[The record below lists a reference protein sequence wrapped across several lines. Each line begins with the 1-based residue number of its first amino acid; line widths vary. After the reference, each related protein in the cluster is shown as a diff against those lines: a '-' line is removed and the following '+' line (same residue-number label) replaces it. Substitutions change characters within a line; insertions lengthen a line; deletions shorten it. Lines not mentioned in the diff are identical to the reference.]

1 MSINYRRLFD
11 KVEKPGRY
19 IGKELNSVMKNTD
32 DIDVR
37 YVFAFPDL
45 YEIGMSHLGMHILY
59 GVLNNIDGVWC
70 ERVFSVATDMEER
83 LRANNLPLFS
93 LESRTPLHEFDFI
106 GFTLQ
111 YELSYTNILNIMQL
125 GKIPLRSS
133 DRDENHPIVMM
144 GGPCAYNPEPLADF
158 ADMIL
163 LGEGEEIMQEIME
176 LYKKHKKAN
185 YSKKEFLLEAAKS
198 IEGVYVPAFYS
209 VSYNDDDNTIK
220 TVSPLHDDIP
230 SKIKK
235 RIIKDMDSAFY
246 PENLLVPNIEI
257 VHGRIMLEIFRGCT
271 RGCRFCQAGMIYRP
285 IREKSIEKLLELAD
299 KIFKATG
306 YEEMSLSSLSS
317 SDYSKLGELLDELN
331 EKHSS
336 NMTSISLPSLRLDNF
351 SVEMA
356 EKVQKVKKSGL
367 TFAPEAGTQRLR
379 DVINKGVTN
388 EDLMETAHKAFSN
401 GWNRIKLYY
410 MIGLP
415 TETYEDLDGI
425 IKMGY
430 DTLNVHK
437 TINNGKI
444 HPRTAITMSSACFVP
459 KPFTPFQWMAQD
471 DIETLRDKQR
481 YLKDKFRTSKNISF
495 NYHAPLTS
503 SLEGVFAR
511 GDRRLG
517 AVIEAAFNKGC
528 KFDGWDEFFSY
539 NKWTEAFDEC
549 NIDMNFYST
558 RKREYDE
565 ILPWDHI
572 DCGVSKE
579 FLIRENEK
587 ALKAETSHDCRN
599 GCLACN
605 INVDIARGLC

>member
-19 IGKELNSVMKNTD
+19 IGKELNSVIKNAD
-32 DIDVR
+32 DVDIR

-59 GVLNNIDGVWC
+59 GVLNNIDRVWC
-70 ERVFSVATDMEER
+70 ERVFSVAKDMEER
-83 LRANNLPLFS
+83 LRENDLPLFS
-93 LESRTPLHEFDFI
+93 LESRTPLNEFDFI

-111 YELSYTNILNIMQL
+111 YELSYTNILNIMNL
-125 GKIPLRSS
+125 GRIPLRSI
-133 DRDENHPIVMM
+133 DRDENYPIVMM

-163 LGEGEEIMQEIME
+163 LGEGEEIMPEIMQ
-176 LYKKHKKAN
+176 LYKKHKKGN
-185 YSKKEFLLEAAKS
+185 YSKKEFLLEAARN
-198 IEGVYVPAFYS
+198 IEGVYIPAFYD
-209 VSYNDDDNTIK
+209 VSYNQDNTVKSVTPMYEGIA
-220 TVSPLHDDIP
+220 

-235 RIIKDMDSAFY
+235 RIVRDMDSVFY

-257 VHGRIMLEIFRGCT
+257 VHARIMLEIFRGCT

-285 IREKSIEKLLELAD
+285 IREKSVEKLIEIAD
-299 KIFKATG
+299 KVFQTTG

-317 SDYSKLGELLDELN
+317 SDYSKLAELLDELN

-388 EDLMETAHKAFSN
+388 DDLLDTAYKAFSN

-415 TETYEDLDGI
+415 TETYEDLDAI
-425 IKMGY
+425 VKMGY

-437 TINNGKI
+437 RINNGKI
-444 HPRTAITMSSACFVP
+444 HPRTSITISSACFVP

-471 DIETLRDKQR
+471 DVETLREKQR
-481 YLKDKFRTSKNISF
+481 YIKDKLKSSKNINF

-517 AVIEAAFNKGC
+517 AVIETAFNKGC
-528 KFDGWDEFFSY
+528 KFDGWDEFFDY
-539 NKWTEAFDEC
+539 DKWVQAFDEC
-549 NIDMNFYST
+549 NVDMNFYST
-558 RKREYDE
+558 RKRDYDE
-565 ILPWDHI
+565 ILAWDHI

-587 ALKAETSHDCRN
+587 ALKAETSNDCRQ
-599 GCLACN
+599 GCLLCN
-605 INVDIARGLC
+605 VNTDIARGLC

>member
-59 GVLNNIDGVWC
+59 GVLNSIDGVWC

-133 DRDENHPIVMM
+133 DRDENYPIVMM

-209 VSYNDDDNTIK
+209 VSYNDDNTIK
-220 TVSPLHDDIP
+220 TVSPLHADIP

-425 IKMGY
+425 VKMGY

-437 TINNGKI
+437 NINNGEI

-539 NKWTEAFDEC
+539 NKWTESFDEC

>member
-59 GVLNNIDGVWC
+59 GVLNSIDGVWC

-133 DRDENHPIVMM
+133 DRDENYPIVMM

-198 IEGVYVPAFYS
+198 IEGVYVPAFYT
-209 VSYNDDDNTIK
+209 VSYNDDNTIK
-220 TVSPLHDDIP
+220 TVSPLHADIP

-425 IKMGY
+425 VKMGY

-605 INVDIARGLC
+605 INADIARGLC

>member
-59 GVLNNIDGVWC
+59 GVLNSIDGVWC

-133 DRDENHPIVMM
+133 DRDDNHPIVMM

-198 IEGVYVPAFYS
+198 IDGVYVPAFYS
-209 VSYNDDDNTIK
+209 VSYNDDNTIK
-220 TVSPLHDDIP
+220 TVSPLHADIP

-331 EKHSS
+331 DKHSS

-425 IKMGY
+425 VKMGY

>member
-59 GVLNNIDGVWC
+59 GVLNSIDGVWC

-133 DRDENHPIVMM
+133 DRDENYPIVMM

-198 IEGVYVPAFYS
+198 IDGVYVPAFYS
-209 VSYNDDDNTIK
+209 VSYNDDNTIK
-220 TVSPLHDDIP
+220 TVSPLHADIP

-425 IKMGY
+425 VKMGY

-539 NKWTEAFDEC
+539 NKWAEAFDEC

>member
-59 GVLNNIDGVWC
+59 GVLNSIDGVWC

-133 DRDENHPIVMM
+133 DRDENYPIVMM

-198 IEGVYVPAFYS
+198 IEGVYVPAFYT
-209 VSYNDDDNTIK
+209 VSYNDDNTIK
-220 TVSPLHDDIP
+220 TVSPLHADIP

-425 IKMGY
+425 VKMGY

-459 KPFTPFQWMAQD
+459 KPFTPFQWTAQD

>member
-59 GVLNNIDGVWC
+59 GVLNSIDGVWC

-125 GKIPLRSS
+125 GKIPLLSS
-133 DRDENHPIVMM
+133 DRDENYPIVMM

-209 VSYNDDDNTIK
+209 VSYNDDNTIK
-220 TVSPLHDDIP
+220 TVSPLHADIP

-425 IKMGY
+425 VKMGY

>member
-59 GVLNNIDGVWC
+59 GVLNSIDGVWC

-185 YSKKEFLLEAAKS
+185 YSKKEFLLEAAKN

-209 VSYNDDDNTIK
+209 VSYNDDNTIK
-220 TVSPLHDDIP
+220 SVNPLHDDIP

-425 IKMGY
+425 VKMGY

>member
-59 GVLNNIDGVWC
+59 GLLNSIDGVWC
-70 ERVFSVATDMEER
+70 ERVFSVATDMEEK

-198 IEGVYVPAFYS
+198 IEGVYVPAFYT
-209 VSYNDDDNTIK
+209 VSYNDDNTIK

-425 IKMGY
+425 VKMGY

>member
-59 GVLNNIDGVWC
+59 GVLNSIDGVWC

-209 VSYNDDDNTIK
+209 VSYNDDNTIK
-220 TVSPLHDDIP
+220 TVSPLHADIP
-230 SKIKK
+230 PKIKK

-425 IKMGY
+425 VKMGY

>member
-1 MSINYRRLFD
+1 
-11 KVEKPGRY
+11 
-19 IGKELNSVMKNTD
+19 
-32 DIDVR
+32 
-37 YVFAFPDL
+37 
-45 YEIGMSHLGMHILY
+45 
-59 GVLNNIDGVWC
+59 
-70 ERVFSVATDMEER
+70 
-83 LRANNLPLFS
+83 
-93 LESRTPLHEFDFI
+93 
-106 GFTLQ
+106 
-111 YELSYTNILNIMQL
+111 
-125 GKIPLRSS
+125 
-133 DRDENHPIVMM
+133 
-144 GGPCAYNPEPLADF
+144 
-158 ADMIL
+158 
-163 LGEGEEIMQEIME
+163 
-176 LYKKHKKAN
+176 
-185 YSKKEFLLEAAKS
+185 
-198 IEGVYVPAFYS
+198 
-209 VSYNDDDNTIK
+209 
-220 TVSPLHDDIP
+220 
-230 SKIKK
+230 
-235 RIIKDMDSAFY
+235 MDSAFY

-331 EKHSS
+331 DKHSS

-425 IKMGY
+425 VKMGY

>member
-32 DIDVR
+32 DIDIR

-59 GVLNNIDGVWC
+59 GVLNSIDGVWC

-209 VSYNDDDNTIK
+209 VSYNDDNTIK

-425 IKMGY
+425 VKMGY

>member
-59 GVLNNIDGVWC
+59 GVLNSIDGVWC
-70 ERVFSVATDMEER
+70 ERVFSVATDIEER

-198 IEGVYVPAFYS
+198 IDGVYVPAFYS
-209 VSYNDDDNTIK
+209 VSYNDDNTIK
-220 TVSPLHDDIP
+220 TVNPLHDDIP

-425 IKMGY
+425 VKMGY

>member
-198 IEGVYVPAFYS
+198 IEGVYVPAFYT
-209 VSYNDDDNTIK
+209 VSYNDDNTIK

>member
-59 GVLNNIDGVWC
+59 GVLNSIDGVWC

-125 GKIPLRSS
+125 GKIPFRSS

-209 VSYNDDDNTIK
+209 VSYNDDNTIK
-220 TVSPLHDDIP
+220 TVSPLHADIP

>member
-32 DIDVR
+32 DIDIR

-59 GVLNNIDGVWC
+59 GVLNSIDGVWC

-198 IEGVYVPAFYS
+198 IEGVYVPAFYT
-209 VSYNDDDNTIK
+209 VSYNDDNTIK

-425 IKMGY
+425 VKMGY

>member
-59 GVLNNIDGVWC
+59 GVLNSIDGVWC

-133 DRDENHPIVMM
+133 DRDENYPIVMM

-198 IEGVYVPAFYS
+198 IEGVYVPTFYT
-209 VSYNDDDNTIK
+209 VSYNDDNTIK

-425 IKMGY
+425 VKMGY

>member
-59 GVLNNIDGVWC
+59 GVLNSIDGVWC

-209 VSYNDDDNTIK
+209 VSYNDDNTIK
-220 TVSPLHDDIP
+220 TVSPLHADIP

-425 IKMGY
+425 VKMGY

-605 INVDIARGLC
+605 INADIARGLC

>member
-59 GVLNNIDGVWC
+59 GVLNSIDGVWC

-209 VSYNDDDNTIK
+209 VSYNDDNTIK

-235 RIIKDMDSAFY
+235 RIIKDMDGAFY

-425 IKMGY
+425 VKMGY

>member
-32 DIDVR
+32 DIDIR

-59 GVLNNIDGVWC
+59 GVLNSIDGVWC

-83 LRANNLPLFS
+83 LRTNNLPLFS

-133 DRDENHPIVMM
+133 DRDENYPIVMM

-198 IEGVYVPAFYS
+198 IDGVYVPAFYS
-209 VSYNDDDNTIK
+209 VSYNDDNTIK
-220 TVSPLHDDIP
+220 TVSPLHADIP

-425 IKMGY
+425 VKMGY

>member
-1 MSINYRRLFD
+1 MSIDFRRLLD

-59 GVLNNIDGVWC
+59 GVLNSIDGVWC

-133 DRDENHPIVMM
+133 DRDENYPIVMM

-209 VSYNDDDNTIK
+209 VSYNDDNTIK
-220 TVSPLHDDIP
+220 TVNPLHADIP

-388 EDLMETAHKAFSN
+388 EDLMETAYKAFSN

-425 IKMGY
+425 VKMGY
-430 DTLNVHK
+430 DTLDVHK

-517 AVIEAAFNKGC
+517 AVIKAAFNKGC

>member
-32 DIDVR
+32 DIDIR

-59 GVLNNIDGVWC
+59 GVLNSIDGVWC

-198 IEGVYVPAFYS
+198 IDGVYVPAFYS
-209 VSYNDDDNTIK
+209 VSYNDDNTIK

-331 EKHSS
+331 DKHSS

-425 IKMGY
+425 VKMGY

-459 KPFTPFQWMAQD
+459 KPFTPFQWTAQD

>member
-59 GVLNNIDGVWC
+59 GVLNSIDGVWC

-83 LRANNLPLFS
+83 LRTNNLPLFS

-198 IEGVYVPAFYS
+198 IDGVYVPAFYS
-209 VSYNDDDNTIK
+209 VSYNDDNTIK
-220 TVSPLHDDIP
+220 TVSPLHADIP

-425 IKMGY
+425 VKMGY

>member
-59 GVLNNIDGVWC
+59 GVLNSIDGVWC

-198 IEGVYVPAFYS
+198 IEGVYVPAFYT
-209 VSYNDDDNTIK
+209 VSYNDDNTIK
-220 TVSPLHDDIP
+220 TVSPLHADIP

-235 RIIKDMDSAFY
+235 RIIKDMDGAFY

-425 IKMGY
+425 VKMGY

>member
-59 GVLNNIDGVWC
+59 GVLNSIDGVWC

-198 IEGVYVPAFYS
+198 IDGVYVPAFYS
-209 VSYNDDDNTIK
+209 VSYNDDNTIK
-220 TVSPLHDDIP
+220 TVSPLHADIP

-235 RIIKDMDSAFY
+235 RIIKDMDGAFY

-331 EKHSS
+331 DKHSS

-401 GWNRIKLYY
+401 GWNRIKLYF

-425 IKMGY
+425 VKMGY

>member
-59 GVLNNIDGVWC
+59 GVLNSIDGVWC

-133 DRDENHPIVMM
+133 DRDENHPIIMM

-198 IEGVYVPAFYS
+198 IEGVYVPAFYT
-209 VSYNDDDNTIK
+209 VSYNDDNTIK

>member
-59 GVLNNIDGVWC
+59 GVLNSIDGVWC

-209 VSYNDDDNTIK
+209 VSYNDDNTIK
-220 TVSPLHDDIP
+220 TVSPLHADIP

-235 RIIKDMDSAFY
+235 RIIKDMDGAFY

-425 IKMGY
+425 VKMGY

>member
-59 GVLNNIDGVWC
+59 GVLNSIDGVWC

-209 VSYNDDDNTIK
+209 VSYNDDNTIK
-220 TVSPLHDDIP
+220 TVSPLHADIP

-425 IKMGY
+425 VKMGY

-503 SLEGVFAR
+503 SIEGVFAR

>member
-59 GVLNNIDGVWC
+59 GVLNSIDGVWC

-198 IEGVYVPAFYS
+198 IEGVYVPAFYG
-209 VSYNDDDNTIK
+209 VSYNDDNTIK
-220 TVSPLHDDIP
+220 TVSPLYADIP

-299 KIFKATG
+299 KTFKATG

-425 IKMGY
+425 VKMGY

-517 AVIEAAFNKGC
+517 AVIEVAFNKGC

-539 NKWTEAFDEC
+539 NKWAEAFDEC

>member
-59 GVLNNIDGVWC
+59 GVLNSIDGVWC

-133 DRDENHPIVMM
+133 DRDENYPIVMM

-209 VSYNDDDNTIK
+209 VSYNDDNTIK

-425 IKMGY
+425 VKMGY

>member
-32 DIDVR
+32 DIDIR

-59 GVLNNIDGVWC
+59 GVLNSIDGVWC

-83 LRANNLPLFS
+83 LRTNNLPLFS

-198 IEGVYVPAFYS
+198 IEGVYVPAFYT
-209 VSYNDDDNTIK
+209 VSYNDDNTIK

>member
-59 GVLNNIDGVWC
+59 GVLNSIDGVWC

-198 IEGVYVPAFYS
+198 IDGVYVPAFYS
-209 VSYNDDDNTIK
+209 VSYNDDNTIK
-220 TVSPLHDDIP
+220 TVSPLHADIP

-235 RIIKDMDSAFY
+235 RIIKDMDGAFY

-331 EKHSS
+331 DKHSS

-425 IKMGY
+425 VKMGY

>member
-59 GVLNNIDGVWC
+59 GVLNSIDGVWC

-198 IEGVYVPAFYS
+198 IEGVYVPAFYT
-209 VSYNDDDNTIK
+209 VSYNDDNTIK
-220 TVSPLHDDIP
+220 TVSPLHADIP

-331 EKHSS
+331 DKHSS

-425 IKMGY
+425 VKMGY

-444 HPRTAITMSSACFVP
+444 HPRTGITMSSACFVP

>member
-59 GVLNNIDGVWC
+59 GVLNSIDGVWC

-198 IEGVYVPAFYS
+198 IDGVYVPAFYS
-209 VSYNDDDNTIK
+209 VSYNDDNTIK

-331 EKHSS
+331 DKHSS

-425 IKMGY
+425 VKMGY

>member
-59 GVLNNIDGVWC
+59 GVLNSIDGVWC

-133 DRDENHPIVMM
+133 DRDENYPIVMM

-198 IEGVYVPAFYS
+198 IDGVYVPAFYS
-209 VSYNDDDNTIK
+209 VSYNDDNTIK
-220 TVSPLHDDIP
+220 TVSPLHADIP

-331 EKHSS
+331 DKHSS

-425 IKMGY
+425 VKMGY

>member
-59 GVLNNIDGVWC
+59 GVLNSIDGVWC

-198 IEGVYVPAFYS
+198 IEGVYVPAFYT
-209 VSYNDDDNTIK
+209 VSYNDDNTIK
-220 TVSPLHDDIP
+220 TVSPLHADIP

-331 EKHSS
+331 DKHSS

-425 IKMGY
+425 VKMGY

>member
-59 GVLNNIDGVWC
+59 GVLNSIDGVWC

-83 LRANNLPLFS
+83 LRTNNLPLFS

-133 DRDENHPIVMM
+133 DRDENYPIVMM

-209 VSYNDDDNTIK
+209 VSYNDDNTIK
-220 TVSPLHDDIP
+220 TVSPLHADIP

-425 IKMGY
+425 VKMGY

>member
-32 DIDVR
+32 DIDIR

-59 GVLNNIDGVWC
+59 GVLNSIDGVWC

-83 LRANNLPLFS
+83 LRTNNLPLFS

-133 DRDENHPIVMM
+133 DRGENYPIVMM

-198 IEGVYVPAFYS
+198 IDGVYVPAFYS
-209 VSYNDDDNTIK
+209 VSYNDDNTIK

-425 IKMGY
+425 VKMGY

>member
-59 GVLNNIDGVWC
+59 GVLNSIDGVWC

-133 DRDENHPIVMM
+133 DRDENYPIVMM

-198 IEGVYVPAFYS
+198 IDGVYVPAFYS
-209 VSYNDDDNTIK
+209 VSYNDDNTIK
-220 TVSPLHDDIP
+220 TVSPLHADIP

-425 IKMGY
+425 VKMGY

-511 GDRRLG
+511 GDRKLG
-517 AVIEAAFNKGC
+517 AVIEAAFNKDC

-549 NIDMNFYST
+549 NKDMNFYST